1 VKYLLDT
8 YVWIKAE
15 TDPQSLGRR
24 CRTILADQTNQ
35 LFVSSISTL
44 EIAQLAYR
52 KRITL
57 LTDLSEWVRRSCD
70 NLQIQTISLDHEIA
84 IAAYNLPEQFH
95 KDPADRVLVATSRL
109 HQIPLV
115 TTDENIISGNFAR
128 CVNARK

>member
-15 TDPQSLGRR
+15 TEPQVLGPR
-24 CRTILADQTNQ
+24 CRSILADEANQ
-35 LFVSSISTL
+35 IFVSSISTL

-70 NLQIQTISLDHEIA
+70 HLQIQTISLDHDIA
-84 IAAYNLPEQFH
+84 ITAYNLPEQFH

-115 TTDENIISGNFAR
+115 TTDEKIIAGKFAT